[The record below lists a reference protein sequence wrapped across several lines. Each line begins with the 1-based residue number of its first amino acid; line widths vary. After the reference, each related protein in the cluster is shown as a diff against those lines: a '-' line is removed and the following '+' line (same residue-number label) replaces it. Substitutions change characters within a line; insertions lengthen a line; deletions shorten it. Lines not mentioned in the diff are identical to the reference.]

1 MLERSLCDGFLQCW
15 GLFFGILE
23 ELCSE
28 SGFRIVFDLVNRTLW
43 APFKAYKSYFGCSFF
58 FFIYLFSN
66 IKPSLKIICCGL
78 SSKMSEMGEHKLLL
92 SS

>member
-23 ELCSE
+23 ELDSE

-43 APFKAYKSYFGCSFF
+43 APFKAYKSYFGCSF
-58 FFIYLFSN
+58 IYLFSN
-66 IKPSLKIICCGL
+66 IKPSLKIICCVL
-78 SSKMSEMGEHKLLL
+78 PSKMSEMGEHKLLQ